1 LLMHM
6 VRNHS
11 VRTGTLDQDIDR
23 VFGVGLRH
31 GKLQKIQAGHQQ
43 PR

>member
-11 VRTGTLDQDIDR
+11 VRTGTLDQDINR
-23 VFGVGLRH
+23 IIGVVLGH
-31 GKLQKIQAGHQQ
+31 GKLQAGHLQ